1 MECDPSAS
9 KDVVNVAFPLISV
22 PGPKGVAPSFR
33 VTEPV
38 GVPLPG
44 ATTTT
49 VAVNVTVWPKC
60 DGFGEE
66 VSVVVVA
73 ALCTVCDR
81 AAGEVLVRKSTS
93 PL

>member
-1 MECDPSAS
+1 MECDPGAS
-9 KDVVNVAFPLISV
+9 KDVVNIAFPLASV
-22 PGPKGVAPSFR
+22 PVPKTTAPSFK
-33 VTEPV
+33 VTVPV

-44 ATTTT
+44 ATTAT

-73 ALCTVCDR
+73 ALLTVWVR
-81 AAGEVLVRKSTS
+81 AGETLVL
-93 PL
+93 